1 MSLKTLKWAAILC
14 FIVGIAVLLGG
25 GIAMKKDLP
34 PYPGKVVD
42 SGGKVLFEKPD
53 IIAGLVA
60 AHFLEVDATAAEV
73 RLVRPGQQAEGAVFA
88 LQG

>member
-14 FIVGIAVLLGG
+14 FVIGMGVLLGG

-42 SGGKVLFEKPD
+42 AGGKVLFERSD
-53 IIAGLVA
+53 IIAGG
-60 AHFLEVDATAAEV
+60 TAPSGALSFQ
-73 RLVRPGQQAEGAVFA
+73 RLR
-88 LQG
+88 